1 MSTATVTTLT
11 PRPRRA
17 ATPHRVGPPATGSVQ
32 GTLALDLG
40 RLDPPQP
47 RGRRGAAGCD
57 LVAVDPRLRADV
69 ERWVERYIQ
78 AVLEIVAGDR
88 PAAQVSRWT
97 KPSVHQDL
105 SRRALLVARA
115 GGHEPGR
122 RRAGLSR
129 PQVHGVRLSFLT
141 SGTVEAAVHV
151 RHGDRSRA
159 VAARFEVQRQRWM
172 CTALEL
178 C

>member
-11 PRPRRA
+11 PRPLHPGSA
-17 ATPHRVGPPATGSVQ
+17 PGPVRGSVQ
-32 GTLALDLG
+32 GTLALDLS
-40 RLDPPQP
+40 RLEPPQP
-47 RGRRGAAGCD
+47 VVRRNTAGCD
-57 LVAVDPRLRADV
+57 LVDVDPRLRADL
-69 ERWVERYIQ
+69 ERWVERYTQ

-88 PAAQVSRWT
+88 PAAQLSRWT
-97 KPSVHQDL
+97 RPSVHQDL

-122 RRAGLSR
+122 RRPGLSR
-129 PQVHGVRLSFLT
+129 PHVHRVRLAFLST
-141 SGTVEAAVHV
+141 STVEAAVHV
-151 RHGDRSRA
+151 RHGERSRA
-159 VAARFEVQRQRWM
+159 VAARFEVLRQRWV